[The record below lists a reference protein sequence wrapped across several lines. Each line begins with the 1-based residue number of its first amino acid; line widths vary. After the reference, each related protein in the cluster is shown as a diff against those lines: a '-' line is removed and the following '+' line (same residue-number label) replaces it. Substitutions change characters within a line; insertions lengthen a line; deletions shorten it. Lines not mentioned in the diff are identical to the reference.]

1 MKHILPTE
9 LLNKVLVFLASKPFS
24 EVSSLIA
31 EIQRNAVK
39 FVDAA
44 EQKPAVVAT
53 NTTEE
58 TK

>member
-44 EQKPAVVAT
+44 EQKPAVVET
-53 NTTEE
+53 NTTQ
-58 TK
+58 